1 MKKPYWTILISILIN
16 FGCSQ
21 KITAEDNDEFYAK
34 VNKPSENLTAMGYEI
49 VYFNDTNAEV
59 RNTLE
64 R

>member
-1 MKKPYWTILISILIN
+1 MNKLYWIILISILIN

-21 KITAEDNDEFYAK
+21 KITAEDNTLYAE
-34 VNKPSENLTAMGYEI
+34 VNKPSENLTVIGYET
-49 VYFNDTNAEV
+49 VHFNDTNAEV